1 MPGYP
6 VDILKD
12 YQKVQSQMGKL
23 VARIRRLEALLAAGP
38 LLVLPADDPSTTSA
52 TDVVLWK
59 IGPDGRTN
67 TTVSLTVVPTLSAP
81 ATAFLTLRDV
91 NGQII
96 ATADVSSGR
105 PATLATQAPADGPYT
120 LSGRTSTGTLS
131 VAMVSAS
138 APRWVAQDLAG

>member
-6 VDILKD
+6 TDVLNGYAQFRAMVSDLT
-12 YQKVQSQMGKL
+12 
-23 VARIRRLEALLAAGP
+23 ARVRRLETAQAPAP
-38 LLVLPADDPSTTSA
+38 LLVLPATDPSTTSA

-67 TTVSLTVVPTLSAP
+67 TTVSLTVVPILSAP

-120 LSGRTSTGTLS
+120 LSGRTDTGTLS
-131 VAMVSAS
+131 VAMISAS